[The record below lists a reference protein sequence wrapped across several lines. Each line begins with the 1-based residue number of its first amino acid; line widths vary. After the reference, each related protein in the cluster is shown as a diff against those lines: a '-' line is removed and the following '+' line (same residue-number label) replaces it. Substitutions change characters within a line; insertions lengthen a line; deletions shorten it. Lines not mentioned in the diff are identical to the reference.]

1 MISTKEPAHY
11 GMITA
16 TGSMTMERNEIA
28 KYSVVERLRDGRH
41 VTIRAIH
48 PIDKGRITDTLRNV
62 SPESFYRRAFSPKR
76 DLNEDD
82 LRRLTEV
89 DFRNV
94 VALVAVMQEESEDR
108 IVGGGRYIRTGDPQ
122 RAEVAFLIDDVHQGL
137 GIGSRVFKHLVEIA
151 RASGL
156 MQFEAEVLP
165 TNDDMLRLFT
175 RSGLPIKRTMTRD
188 SVHVTILL
196 NAAEAP
202 TNIRRNAGNIPEE
215 KHEASDQ

>member
-1 MISTKEPAHY
+1 
-11 GMITA
+11 
-16 TGSMTMERNEIA
+16 MERNDIT

-41 VTIRAIH
+41 IMIRAIQPH
-48 PIDKGRITDTLRNV
+48 DKGLITDTLRNV

-76 DLNEDD
+76 DLNDDD

-89 DFRNV
+89 DFGEV
-94 VALVAVMQEESEDR
+94 VALVVVMKEEDEER
-108 IVGGGRYIRTGDPQ
+108 VVGGGRYIRTGDAQ

-137 GIGSRVFKHLVEIA
+137 GIGSRVFKHLVAIA

-156 MQFEAEVLP
+156 TQFEAEVLP
-165 TNDDMLRLFT
+165 SNDNMLRLFT
-175 RSGLPIKRTMTRD
+175 RCGLPVARTMTRD
-188 SVHVTILL
+188 SIHVTIEL

-202 TNIRRNAGNIPEE
+202 TSIRRNAGNIPEE